1 MGTAA
6 AAIQAESDIDYAWM
20 PQRGT
25 THSVPNLIHYL
36 IGLLLEAENVPTG
49 RPTWSAASTRPKLTK
64 HLSTRY
70 LALHPIFK
78 LEIVAF
84 LCELAMQTGLIRDY
98 YDQAALAL
106 SKCRNDQNATKR
118 ELAKL

>member
-1 MGTAA
+1 
-6 AAIQAESDIDYAWM
+6 
-20 PQRGT
+20 
-25 THSVPNLIHYL
+25 
-36 IGLLLEAENVPTG
+36 LEAENIPTG
-49 RPTWSAASTRPKLTK
+49 RPTWSTASTRPKLAK
-64 HLSTRY
+64 QLSGRY
-70 LALHPIFK
+70 LALHSIFK